1 MGLSP
6 RQCRAVPHNV
16 LSQQPRPSTPFS
28 GRRLSGPVS
37 RVPSPGPGSPS
48 LPWTSL
54 TSPCLFPVPSTDYQG
69 DYYAPGGNYDFF
81 THGPP
86 SQAQSPADSSFLAAS
101 GPGSTPLGALEP
113 PLAGPHTADNP
124 RFTDMI
130 SHPDTPSPEPGLPG
144 ALHPLP
150 GEVFSGG
157 PSPPFPMSG
166 ASGYSGPLSHPNPEL
181 NEAAVW

>member
-1 MGLSP
+1 MACFPAPSASLYSQAYPCALAFAPSGHLSQVP
-6 RQCRAVPHNV
+6 ESLSVLAVYPHATHV
-16 LSQQPRPSTPFS
+16 LS
-28 GRRLSGPVS
+28 L
-37 RVPSPGPGSPS
+37 VPPA
-48 LPWTSL
+48 
-54 TSPCLFPVPSTDYQG
+54 DYQS
-69 DYYAPGGNYDFF
+69 DYYTPGGNYDFF
-81 THGPP
+81 AHGPP

-113 PLAGPHTADNP
+113 PLAGPHGADNP

-144 ALHPLP
+144 ALHPMP

-166 ASGYSGPLSHPNPEL
+166 TSGYSGPLSHPNPEL

>member
-1 MGLSP
+1 MPLPVPLPDSKTLESFAVSASLTT
-6 RQCRAVPHNV
+6 AVP
-16 LSQQPRPSTPFS
+16 L
-28 GRRLSGPVS
+28 RLWD
-37 RVPSPGPGSPS
+37 
-48 LPWTSL
+48 LKI
-54 TSPCLFPVPSTDYQG
+54 CLIPDYQG
-69 DYYAPGGNYDFF
+69 DYYAPGSNYDFF
-81 THGPP
+81 AHGPP

-113 PLAGPHTADNP
+113 PLAGPHAADNP

-144 ALHPLP
+144 ALHPMP

-166 ASGYSGPLSHPNPEL
+166 TSGYSGPLSHPNPEL